1 MQTDKIYCGNAY
13 ELIKDIPDKSI
24 DLIMTDPPYQIE
36 GNLGD
41 TGIFKTRDRSYAS
54 AIKENDLGQG
64 IDLSILDEF
73 VRVMKKINIFIW
85 CNKEQIYDYLDY
97 FIKKRNC
104 TFEIIILASQT
115 PAPFTNGHFLKDK
128 EYCLYFREPG
138 VKLQTKDYSRLHTIY
153 YKNSQEQ
160 RDNMKLYGHPTIK
173 PEKVIESLISVAC
186 GVGGIVFDPFMGSGT
201 TAVACKRLG
210 LHYIGFEISEE
221 FCKVARDRVNGIT
234 HKEKEEGQMKLF

>member
-1 MQTDKIYCGNAY
+1 MNGLKKMKEDEIYCGNSY
-13 ELIKDIPDKSI
+13 DLVKDIPDKSI

-97 FIKKRNC
+97 FIKKHNC

-160 RDNMKLYGHPTIK
+160 R
-173 PEKVIESLISVAC
+173 V
-186 GVGGIVFDPFMGSGT
+186 
-201 TAVACKRLG
+201 
-210 LHYIGFEISEE
+210 
-221 FCKVARDRVNGIT
+221 
-234 HKEKEEGQMKLF
+234 